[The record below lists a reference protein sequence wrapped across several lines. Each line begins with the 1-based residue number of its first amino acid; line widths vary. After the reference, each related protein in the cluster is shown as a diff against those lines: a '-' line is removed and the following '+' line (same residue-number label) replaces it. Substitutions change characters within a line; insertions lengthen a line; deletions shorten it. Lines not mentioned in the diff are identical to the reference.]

1 MLGEDSVV
9 ATVARAS
16 GGEAGDVAK
25 QAAANALTG
34 RFTHLEEA
42 ADLLVLLA
50 SFWCEIGGERSGM
63 ASFVLRVCRS
73 AVLPLTG

>member
-16 GGEAGDVAK
+16 GSEAGDVAK
-25 QAAANALTG
+25 RAAANALTG

-42 ADLLVLLA
+42 ADLFVPLA
-50 SFWCEIGGERSGM
+50 SDRAGNVTKADVVTYGG
-63 ASFVLRVCRS
+63 LITT
-73 AVLPLTG
+73 L